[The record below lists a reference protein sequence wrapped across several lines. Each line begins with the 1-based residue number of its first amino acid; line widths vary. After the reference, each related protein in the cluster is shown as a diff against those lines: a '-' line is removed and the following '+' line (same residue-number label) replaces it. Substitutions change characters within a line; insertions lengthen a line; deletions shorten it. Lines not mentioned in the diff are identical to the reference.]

1 MLATRDTFG
10 TQLVESAKKNE
21 NIVALSADLA
31 KATRLSK
38 FKDSIPER
46 FFEVGIAECNMIG
59 IASGMSEYGY
69 KVFLASFASFLTGKY
84 DVIRVSIGYSCAPVV
99 LVGTHA
105 GLAIGRDGVTQMG
118 LEDVSIMRSI
128 PNMAVIQPST
138 PNEARIITK
147 YLAETNLDHP
157 VYLRLGRQPV
167 PEVLPEDYKFKFGKG
182 TVLRDGSDI
191 TLLSSGCILPEV
203 LKAADILEEK
213 NISCRVINI
222 HAIKPIDKN
231 IILKASVE
239 TRKIVT
245 IEDHS
250 VIGGLGSAVAEVLCE
265 HNPTRMVR
273 IGLNDCFPESGPPDQ
288 LWEKYGLTANKIAE
302 KAMAPLKHLDQWS
315 IND

>member
-10 TQLVESAKKNE
+10 TQLVESAKKDK

-31 KATRLSK
+31 KATRLSR

-46 FFEVGIAECNMIG
+46 FFEMGIAECNMVG
-59 IASGMSEYGY
+59 VASGMSEYGY

-84 DVIRVSIGYSCAPVV
+84 DVIRVSLGYSCAPVV

-105 GLAIGRDGVTQMG
+105 GLAIGKDGVTQMG

-128 PNMAVIQPST
+128 PNMAVIQPAT
-138 PNEARIITK
+138 PKEAEIITK
-147 YLAETNLDHP
+147 YLAETELTHP

-167 PEVLPEDYKFKFGKG
+167 PEVLPEDYKFEFGKG
-182 TVLRDGSDI
+182 TTLRDGNDI

-203 LKAADILEEK
+203 MKAADILEQSS
-213 NISCRVINI
+213 ISCRIINI
-222 HAIKPIDKN
+222 HSIKPLDKD
-231 IILKASVE
+231 IIIKASVDTE
-239 TRKIVT
+239 KIVT

-250 VIGGLGSAVAEVLCE
+250 IIGGLGSAVTELLCE
-265 HNPTRMVR
+265 VNPTKVLR

-288 LWEKYGLTANKIAE
+288 LWEKYGLTAEKIAE
-302 KAMAPLKHLDQWS
+302 RIM
-315 IND
+315 ND